1 MSKSQLRKLQ
11 FRVCCVPPLVN
22 NRAFVL
28 YVITVASYI
37 YRAYFMCPIDD
48 EERVRRLKRESNELG
63 IADSVVFKTNV
74 CCTAYVALPKHF
86 VHV

>member
-1 MSKSQLRKLQ
+1 
-11 FRVCCVPPLVN
+11 
-22 NRAFVL
+22 
-28 YVITVASYI
+28 
-37 YRAYFMCPIDD
+37 MCPIDD